1 MSLDDTFPQDMVFPT
16 ISPFQDSPFGEESI
30 FNKKFDDN
38 QQVEKY
44 LRDILLLMQK
54 NGISQFYYTH
64 LPVNNANTGILF
76 YGKIEQGRLTMSIVP
91 TRLSIN
97 NEKFVYEVLVD
108 KTDFKITTHSKGNLL
123 LKGENT
129 KWKLISTGNNFESLP
144 FETNNYI
151 ERISSNNLTLNYQE
165 LIQIYEE
172 MIAKKEHLA
181 IGNKENRIKELSK
194 VIQKQLENPFYQT
207 VKLCVYIKQVDA
219 KGDVIGENLL
229 KTDYKTKECEVRL
242 NITIKP
248 GEKIEI
254 KHVVHPNFLKEY
266 EDKWKKEAK
275 ARGLDVDIS
284 QMRKESNEEF
294 EKKETEYNFYQKFI
308 QQSKA
313 LFNDKIGGY
322 VEAIQATQKVA
333 KNVWAEGTVYKS
345 NWHSKD
351 DDHREWPSYMQFE
364 PVVGGVTDG
373 AIDEIIGIKMA
384 ITTVYDIAT
393 DEEKRKA
400 FTQVFTSEGMKQM
413 YEGLKQEAEEI
424 YKDSERSEHFVG
436 QTTIAVGSI
445 FLGTGMF
452 SKLGKLGEVT
462 ETVGEAVGTLTN
474 PKVVNVLQEIRKS
487 DLHKPEIFHAVQ
499 EFLEKLDPKVLDALA
514 DAPGFDKA
522 LKEMSQQ
529 WSKFHGGKFV
539 VDYASERVGKGKT
552 IKFEVETLDR
562 VRRYDIQFEEFLP
575 DGTPLIQNLELKNW
589 TGFWGES
596 IKSQFTKDL
605 GKMNDLGDTRWIFNK
620 KGVNQSM
627 DELRENVIKNLKKAD
642 GSPIDEL
649 SELFNET
656 SIRDKILNTFGE
668 SINSPIK
675 LIDELNKPDIFKQIF
690 EIVE

>member
-1 MSLDDTFPQDMVFPT
+1 MSLDDSFPENSEFPT
-16 ISPFQDSPFGEESI
+16 IPSFQDSPFGDESI

-38 QQVEKY
+38 QLVEKY
-44 LRDILLLMQK
+44 LRDIISLMQK

-76 YGKIEQGRLTMSIVP
+76 YGKIQQGRLIVSIVP

-97 NEKFVYEVLVD
+97 NEKFVYEVLED

-144 FETNNYI
+144 FETNNYL

-165 LIQIYEE
+165 LMQIYEE
-172 MIAKKEHLA
+172 MIAKREYLA
-181 IGNKENRIKELSK
+181 IGEKENKIEELSK
-194 VIQKQLENPFYQT
+194 VIQKQLENSFYQT
-207 VKLCVYIKQVDA
+207 VKLCVYLKQIDS
-219 KGDVIGENLL
+219 KGNVIGENLL
-229 KTDYKTKECEVRL
+229 KTDYNNKECDVRL

-254 KHVVHPNFLKEY
+254 KHVVHPNFLKEH
-266 EDKWKKEAK
+266 EDKWKKEIK
-275 ARGLDVDIS
+275 ARGLDIDIS
-284 QMRKESNEEF
+284 KMRKETNEEF
-294 EKKETEYNFYQKFI
+294 EKKETEYSYYQKFI

-313 LFNDKIGGY
+313 LFNDKIVGY

-351 DDHREWPSYMQFE
+351 NDHKNWPEYMQFE
-364 PVVGGVTDG
+364 PIVGGVTDG

-393 DEEKRKA
+393 DEEKRNA
-400 FTQVFTSEGMKQM
+400 FSQVFTSQGMEQM
-413 YEGLKQEAEEI
+413 YAGLKQEAEEI
-424 YKDSERSEHFVG
+424 YKDPERSEHFVG
-436 QTTIAVGSI
+436 QTTIAVGSML
-445 FLGTGMF
+445 LGTGMF

-462 ETVGEAVGTLTN
+462 ETVGETVGTITN

-539 VDYASERVGKGKT
+539 IEYASERVGKGKT
-552 IKFEVETLDR
+552 IKFEVETMDR
-562 VRRYDIQFEEFLP
+562 VRRYDIQFEELLP
-575 DGTPLIQNLELKNW
+575 SGRKLIENLELKNW
-589 TGFWGES
+589 TGFWGET
-596 IKSQFTKDL
+596 IKSQLTKDL
-605 GKMNDLGDTRWIFNK
+605 GKMENLGDVKWIFNK

-656 SIRDKILNTFGE
+656 TIRDRIINAFGT
-668 SINSPIK
+668 SIDSPAR
-675 LIDELNKPDIFKQIF
+675 LIEELNKPDVFKQIF

>member
-1 MSLDDTFPQDMVFPT
+1 
-16 ISPFQDSPFGEESI
+16 
-30 FNKKFDDN
+30 
-38 QQVEKY
+38 
-44 LRDILLLMQK
+44 MQK

-76 YGKIEQGRLTMSIVP
+76 YGKIQQGRLIVSIVP

-97 NEKFVYEVLVD
+97 NEKFVYEVLED

-144 FETNNYI
+144 FETNNYL

-165 LIQIYEE
+165 LMQIYEE
-172 MIAKKEHLA
+172 MMAKREHLA

-219 KGDVIGENLL
+219 QGNVIGENLL

-266 EDKWKKEAK
+266 EDKWKKEAR

-351 DDHREWPSYMQFE
+351 DDHKNWPEYMQFE
-364 PVVGGVTDG
+364 PIVGGVTDG

-393 DEEKRKA
+393 DEEKRNA
-400 FTQVFTSEGMKQM
+400 FSQVFTAQGMEQM
-413 YEGLKQEAEEI
+413 YAGLKQEAEEI
-424 YKDSERSEHFVG
+424 YKDTERSEHFVG
-436 QTTIAVGSI
+436 KTTVAVGSM
-445 FLGTGMF
+445 FLGGIGLFT
-452 SKLGKLGEVT
+452 KAGKLGEVLDS
-462 ETVGEAVGTLTN
+462 VSGFIKRITN
-474 PKVVNVLQEIRKS
+474 PKVVKVYEDIRNFFLK
-487 DLHKPEIFHAVQ
+487 KPKDGGIEVNDY
-499 EFLEKLDPKVLDALA
+499 LKKLDDDALNELGEELA
-514 DAPGFDKA
+514 ED
-522 LKEMSQQ
+522 
-529 WSKFHGGKFV
+529 
-539 VDYASERVGKGKT
+539 VGM
-552 IKFEVETLDR
+552 LD
-562 VRRYDIQFEEFLP
+562 
-575 DGTPLIQNLELKNW
+575 
-589 TGFWGES
+589 
-596 IKSQFTKDL
+596 
-605 GKMNDLGDTRWIFNK
+605 
-620 KGVNQSM
+620 
-627 DELRENVIKNLKKAD
+627 NLKKAPKNFILGKNLEKNVERLIQSND
-642 GSPIDEL
+642 SNFLSKIAEKAGITIEEIANYIPLQQVQINLPTGGFTIADNVWIKTVKVGDEIRYDVIVNEVKL
-649 SELFNET
+649 SKATDFTKRQNEFIEAIGKQD
-656 SIRDKILNTFGE
+656 SKFKLRNTKFTEEYDLPQGT
-668 SINSPIK
+668 
-675 LIDELNKPDIFKQIF
+675 ELNIKTYIKTYSKDSNDLTNNLDF
-690 EIVE
+690 EKIK